1 MENVLFFLVEL
12 ILSDIVKLCNP
23 YISNYYL
30 LDVVNSL
37 KFYYRKSFIT
47 GFFGES
53 LPFDSGLTSVIK
65 GHGHQG
71 PGDIEFQM
79 YSTGEKAIL
88 MIRNPYHAIYGY
100 RHYTFHGQLG
110 HADASHFIG
119 KGK

>member
-1 MENVLFFLVEL
+1 M
-12 ILSDIVKLCNP
+12 
-23 YISNYYL
+23 
-30 LDVVNSL
+30 VNSL
-37 KFYYRKSFIT
+37 KFYYRNSFIT

-119 KGK
+119 KGKWLLTLSKPSVLLEQFKMYGMYQELE

>member
-1 MENVLFFLVEL
+1 MKVLLQKP
-12 ILSDIVKLCNP
+12 IYD
-23 YISNYYL
+23 
-30 LDVVNSL
+30 
-37 KFYYRKSFIT
+37 R
-47 GFFGES
+47 FFGES
-53 LPFDSGLTSVIK
+53 LPFGSGLTSVKK

-100 RHYTFHGQLG
+100 RHYTFHGHLG